1 MFGMSYYL
9 GFDIGGTKSAAI
21 LGSETSGDI
30 KRVGRAQ
37 LPTDLS
43 RKPADF
49 LESLFTLA
57 DGLLEMN
64 GIPHAGI
71 LGAGI
76 SCGGPLDS
84 ATGVILSPPNLPG
97 WDSVPVVEMVRH
109 RFGVKARLQN
119 DANACALA
127 EWKYGAAKGC
137 RHAVFLTFGT
147 GMGAGLILNGK
158 LYEGATGLAGEAGH
172 VRLAECGP
180 LGYGKEGSFEGFC
193 SGGGIA
199 RLARTMASEAMR
211 SGKTVPFAADGLEQ
225 VSAKAVAETAEAGD
239 PLAREIFNICGRYL
253 GRGLSILMDILNPEI
268 IVIGSIFARSEAL
281 LREAMAEAIN
291 AEALPQTKSACRIVP
306 ADLGEAL
313 GDMAAL
319 ATAAYDNE

>member
-1 MFGMSYYL
+1 MGYYL
-9 GFDIGGTKSAAI
+9 GFDIGGTKSAAV
-21 LGSETSGDI
+21 LGRENAGGI
-30 KRVGRAQ
+30 ERVGRVQ
-37 LPTDLS
+37 LPTDLK
-43 RKPADF
+43 RKPAEF

-64 GIPHAGI
+64 GVPRAGT

-84 ATGVILSPPNLPG
+84 TKGIILSPPNLPR
-97 WDSVPVVEMVRH
+97 WDNVPIAELTAS
-109 RFGVKARLQN
+109 RFSTKARLQN

-127 EWKYGAAKGC
+127 ELKYGAAKGY
-137 RHAVFLTFGT
+137 RHVVFLTFGT

-172 VRLAECGP
+172 IRLAESGP
-180 LGYGKEGSFEGFC
+180 LGYGKAGSFEGFC

-199 RLARTMASEAMR
+199 RLAEAMASEALR
-211 SGKTVPFAADGLEQ
+211 SGVKVPFAAGGLET
-225 VSAKAVAETAEAGD
+225 VSAKAVAEAAEAGD
-239 PLAREIFNICGRYL
+239 PLATEIYRICGRYL

-281 LREAMAEAIN
+281 LRETMLEAVN
-291 AEALPQTKSACRIVP
+291 AEALPQTRSACRVVP
-306 ADLGEAL
+306 TGLGEAL
-313 GDMAAL
+313 GDYAAL
-319 ATAAYDNE
+319 ATAAYGDE